1 MHDLQSPSPR
11 VKLSTVSS
19 KGQASLRTVIF
30 ASHLTKL
37 HMQTAE
43 PVSTSMIARKVS
55 LHFHVTTAIVIVIAS
70 RSNQTRS
77 TSVS

>member
-11 VKLSTVSS
+11 VKLFTVSS
-19 KGQASLRTVIF
+19 KGQASLRKVIF

-55 LHFHVTTAIVIVIAS
+55 LHFHVTTLIVMAS

>member
-11 VKLSTVSS
+11 VKLSTVST

-55 LHFHVTTAIVIVIAS
+55 LHFHVTTPIVMAS